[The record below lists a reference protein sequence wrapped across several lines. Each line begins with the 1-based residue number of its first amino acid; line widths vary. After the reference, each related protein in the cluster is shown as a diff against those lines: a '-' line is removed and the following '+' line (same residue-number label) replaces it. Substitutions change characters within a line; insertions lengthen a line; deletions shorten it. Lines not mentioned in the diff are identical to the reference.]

1 MYCSS
6 VQLDGG
12 FAIQAETC
20 SGWNIY
26 DRHRQT
32 RVVSPE
38 SETCVG
44 FEAETFRGI
53 SNTPQKRGKRRL

>member
-1 MYCSS
+1 MYCPS

-20 SGWNIY
+20 SGWNKNN
-26 DRHRQT
+26 RHRQT

-38 SETCVG
+38 SETCDG
-44 FEAETFRGI
+44 FVAETFRGI
-53 SNTPQKRGKRRL
+53 SNTPQKHGNRRL